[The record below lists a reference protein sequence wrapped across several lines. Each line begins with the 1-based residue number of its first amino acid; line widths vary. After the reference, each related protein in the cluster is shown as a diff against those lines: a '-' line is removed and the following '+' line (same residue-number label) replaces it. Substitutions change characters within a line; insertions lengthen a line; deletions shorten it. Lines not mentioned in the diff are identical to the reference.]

1 MDTTMPSGFYDN
13 GITQGCVIPLT
24 IFDDTQKQ
32 AILDALPR
40 KKHRPKIG
48 IVKDANFAVVL
59 TQECD
64 LNAPP
69 QHQPTIELA
78 IAKPAKRKDERLIL
92 AKNLHKIHVLH
103 DDIGYIELE
112 SDLIVQLEKAE
123 FQQAIIEARDS
134 VISSNHN
141 FKNLIIKWRLLSY
154 AREPFPHKV
163 NQLIKTTINDSEDT
177 RLHDLLTGNTAID
190 KLVAYVFPENE
201 DAEHY
206 YLALSLLLYEVDDD
220 AKEDIASEFYSI
232 LEDLHG
238 KSDRVTI
245 LNVADNLIDAP
256 EEVVEVDIYPE
267 PAFRPSDIQ
276 LSDFFKYR
284 EYNVE
289 YLCYSDDSG
298 ERIDEED

>member
-1 MDTTMPSGFYDN
+1 M
-13 GITQGCVIPLT
+13 
-24 IFDDTQKQ
+24 
-32 AILDALPR
+32 
-40 KKHRPKIG
+40 
-48 IVKDANFAVVL
+48 
-59 TQECD
+59 
-64 LNAPP
+64 
-69 QHQPTIELA
+69 
-78 IAKPAKRKDERLIL
+78 
-92 AKNLHKIHVLH
+92 
-103 DDIGYIELE
+103 
-112 SDLIVQLEKAE
+112 
-123 FQQAIIEARDS
+123 
-134 VISSNHN
+134 
-141 FKNLIIKWRLLSY
+141 
-154 AREPFPHKV
+154 
-163 NQLIKTTINDSEDT
+163 
-177 RLHDLLTGNTAID
+177 
-190 KLVAYVFPENE
+190 AYVFPENE

>member
-1 MDTTMPSGFYDN
+1 MDTTMSTGFYEN
-13 GITQGCVIPLT
+13 GITQGCVIPLR
-24 IFDDTQKQ
+24 IFDDAQKQ
-32 AILDALPR
+32 AVLDALPR
-40 KKHRPKIG
+40 KKHRAKIS
-48 IVKDANFAVVL
+48 IVKDTNFAVIL

-69 QHQPTIELA
+69 QRQPTIELA
-78 IAKPAKRKDERLIL
+78 IAKPAKKNERLIL

-112 SDLIVQLEKAE
+112 SDLIVQLEKTE
-123 FQQAIIEARDS
+123 FQQTIVDARDS
-134 VISSNHN
+134 IINSNNN

-154 AREPFPHKV
+154 AREPFPHEV
-163 NQLIKTTINDSEDT
+163 NQLVKTAINDNEVT

-232 LEDLHG
+232 LEDLHSQ
-238 KSDRVTI
+238 SDRVTI
-245 LNVADNLIDAP
+245 LNVADNLVDAP
-256 EEVVEVDIYPE
+256 EQVVEADIYPE

>member
-1 MDTTMPSGFYDN
+1 MDTTMSTGFYEN
-13 GITQGCVIPLT
+13 GITQGCVIPLR
-24 IFDDTQKQ
+24 IFDATQKQ
-32 AILDALPR
+32 AVLDALPR
-40 KKHRPKIG
+40 KKHRAKIS
-48 IVKDANFAVVL
+48 IVKDANFAVIL

-69 QHQPTIELA
+69 QRQPTIELA
-78 IAKPAKRKDERLIL
+78 IAKPAKKNERLIL

-112 SDLIVQLEKAE
+112 SDLIVQLEKTE
-123 FQQAIIEARDS
+123 FQQTIVDARDS
-134 VISSNHN
+134 IISSNNN

-154 AREPFPHKV
+154 AREPFPHEV
-163 NQLIKTTINDSEDT
+163 NQLVKTAINDNEVT

-190 KLVAYVFPENE
+190 KLVAYVFPENG

-238 KSDRVTI
+238 KSDRVT
-245 LNVADNLIDAP
+245 LLSVADNLIDAP
-256 EEVVEVDIYPE
+256 EEVVEADIYPE

>member
-1 MDTTMPSGFYDN
+1 MDTTMSTGFYEN
-13 GITQGCVIPLT
+13 GVTQGCVIPLR
-24 IFDDTQKQ
+24 IFDSTQKQ
-32 AILDALPR
+32 AVLDALPR
-40 KKHRPKIG
+40 KKHRAKIS
-48 IVKDANFAVVL
+48 IVKDTNFAVIL

-69 QHQPTIELA
+69 QRQPTIELA
-78 IAKPAKRKDERLIL
+78 IAKPAKKNERLIL

-112 SDLIVQLEKAE
+112 SDLIVQLEKTE
-123 FQQAIIEARDS
+123 FQQTIVDAQDS
-134 VISSNHN
+134 IISSNNN

-154 AREPFPHKV
+154 AREPFPHEV
-163 NQLIKTTINDSEDT
+163 NQLVKAAINDNEVT

-238 KSDRVTI
+238 QSDRVTI
-245 LNVADNLIDAP
+245 LNVADNLIGAP
-256 EEVVEVDIYPE
+256 EEVVEADIYPE
-267 PAFRPSDIQ
+267 AAFRPSDIQ

>member
-1 MDTTMPSGFYDN
+1 MDTTMSTGFYEN
-13 GITQGCVIPLT
+13 GITQGCVIPLR
-24 IFDDTQKQ
+24 IFDDAQKQ
-32 AILDALPR
+32 AVLDALPR
-40 KKHRPKIG
+40 KKHRAKIS
-48 IVKDANFAVVL
+48 IVKDANFAVIL

-69 QHQPTIELA
+69 QRQPTIELA
-78 IAKPAKRKDERLIL
+78 IAKPAKKNERLIL

-112 SDLIVQLEKAE
+112 SDLIVQLEKTE
-123 FQQAIIEARDS
+123 FQQTIVDARDS
-134 VISSNHN
+134 IISSNNN

-154 AREPFPHKV
+154 AREPFPHEV
-163 NQLIKTTINDSEDT
+163 NQLVKTAINDNEVT

-256 EEVVEVDIYPE
+256 EEVVEVDMYPE

>member
-1 MDTTMPSGFYDN
+1 MDTTMSTGFYEN
-13 GITQGCVIPLT
+13 GIIQGCIIPLN
-24 IFDDTQKQ
+24 IFDETQKQ

-48 IVKDANFAVVL
+48 IVKDANFAVIL

-78 IAKPAKRKDERLIL
+78 LAKPAKKKDERLIL
-92 AKNLHKIHVLH
+92 AKNLHKIHVHH
-103 DDIGYIELE
+103 DGIGYLELE
-112 SDLIVQLEKAE
+112 SDLIVKLEKTE
-123 FQQAIIEARDS
+123 FQQPIIDARDS
-134 VISSNHN
+134 IINSNSN

-154 AREPFPHKV
+154 AREPFPHEV
-163 NQLIKTTINDSEDT
+163 NQLIKTTINDSKDT
-177 RLHDLLTGNTAID
+177 KLHDLLTGNTAID

-201 DAEHY
+201 DAPHY

-220 AKEDIASEFYSI
+220 TKENIADEFYGI

-238 KSDRVTI
+238 RSERVTN
-245 LNVADNLIDAP
+245 LNVADNLISAP
-256 EEVVEVDIYPE
+256 EEVVEADIYPE

-284 EYNVE
+284 EYNIE

-298 ERIDEED
+298 DRIDEQD